1 MVRRAGSLHSV
12 STQVDPTEFAGKV
25 AVVTGAGSGI
35 GRSMAML
42 LAASGAK
49 VHVVDLNG
57 AAAIAVTGEI
67 HAANGKAVAHTVD
80 CSDAAALEALAE
92 AVFAEDGAVDV
103 LHNNAGV
110 GHAGKIEDTT
120 LADWDKIIG
129 VNVMGVAYGNQAFVP
144 RMLKQGR
151 GAHIVNTASMA
162 GLTPSAGMVPYASSK
177 GAVVAMSEA
186 MDSELKP
193 RGIRVTALCPGV
205 IDTNIVAT
213 STVRGNM
220 QKKHAQLTKFYAK
233 RGASPD
239 IVARD
244 ALTAIRRKQVIKPS
258 PWWQVSPGWWLM
270 RISPRAYQAVAG
282 TAFKRM
288 FG

>member
-1 MVRRAGSLHSV
+1 
-12 STQVDPTEFAGKV
+12 
-25 AVVTGAGSGI
+25 
-35 GRSMAML
+35 MAL
-42 LAASGAK
+42 LLSRMGAK

-67 HAANGKAVAHTVD
+67 VNGGGTAVAHTVD
-80 CSDAAALEALAE
+80 CADPAALEALAE
-92 AVFAEDGAVDV
+92 EVFAEDKAVDI

-120 LADWDKIIG
+120 LADWQKIIG

-151 GAHIVNTASMA
+151 KAHIVNTASMA
-162 GLTPSAGMVPYASSK
+162 GLTPSAGMVPYATSK
-177 GAVVAMSEA
+177 GGIVAMSEA
-186 MDSELKP
+186 MDSELGPK
-193 RGIRVTALCPGV
+193 GIRVTALCPGV

-213 STVRGNM
+213 STVRGSM
-220 QKKHAQLTKFYAK
+220 QKRHEQLTKFYATK
-233 RGASPD
+233 GASPD

-244 ALTAIRRKQVIKPS
+244 AVTAIKRKQVIKPS

-270 RISPRAYQAVAG
+270 RISPRAYQALAG
-282 TAFKRM
+282 TMFKRM

>member
-1 MVRRAGSLHSV
+1 LQRV
-12 STQVDPTEFAGKV
+12 SKQIDPTEFAGKV

-35 GRSMAML
+35 GRSMALL

-57 AAAIAVTGEI
+57 AGAIAVTGEI
-67 HAANGKAVAHTVD
+67 TEAGGTAVAHTVD
-80 CSDAAALEALAE
+80 CSDAAALEELARV
-92 AVFAEDGAVDV
+92 VFEEDGAVDV
-103 LHNNAGV
+103 LHNNAGI

-120 LADWDKIIG
+120 LDDWQKIIG

-144 RMLKQGR
+144 RILEQGR
-151 GAHIVNTASMA
+151 GAHIINTASMA
-162 GLTPSAGMVPYASSK
+162 GLTPSAGMVPYATSK
-177 GAVVAMSEA
+177 GGVIAMSEA

-220 QKKHAQLTKFYAK
+220 QKKHEQLTKFYAT

>member
-1 MVRRAGSLHSV
+1 V
-12 STQVDPTEFAGKV
+12 SKQIDPTEFAGKV

-35 GRSMAML
+35 GRSMALL
-42 LAASGAK
+42 LAKSGAK

-57 AAAIAVTGEI
+57 AGAIAVTGEI
-67 HAANGKAVAHTVD
+67 QDGGGKAVAHTVD

-92 AVFAEDGAVDV
+92 TVFAEDGAVDV

-110 GHAGKIEDTT
+110 GHAGKVEDTT
-120 LADWDKIIG
+120 LDDWQKIIG

-151 GAHIVNTASMA
+151 SAHIVNTASMA
-162 GLTPSAGMVPYASSK
+162 GLTPSAGMVPYATSK
-177 GAVVAMSEA
+177 GGVIAMSEA
-186 MDSELKP
+186 LDSELKP

-220 QKKHAQLTKFYAK
+220 REKHEQLTKFYAT

-270 RISPRAYQAVAG
+270 RISPRAYQFVAG
-282 TAFKRM
+282 SAFKRM